1 MEPGTDRTHSP
12 QPEREATMP
21 NSRPNSLASSRVPG
35 PAAVEAAV
43 AAALLAPGAS
53 DAPFWHWR
61 TGYRTLHLY
70 ADPAHWRAANDS
82 AGRWQTLASGAALHH
97 LRVAFAGLGW
107 ACTVDRLPCPLEP
120 GHLAVVTPHP
130 GEPAPG
136 ETALATSIARR
147 REDLRPCGGR
157 PVPSDCLDRLSQA
170 AAREGAVLHPVEDRA
185 VRRYLMTA
193 LGEGARVPAQLPREG
208 AYARSASLAAPQG
221 VLVRAAAGYRIP
233 RSEAEP
239 RSDGAT
245 LVVLSTP
252 GDDHLAWLRAGEAL
266 SSVLLTATVHGL
278 SSGRLS
284 RASRRMRETLAERV
298 TLGHA
303 PQAVLWVGRPPV
315 GVKRLQRTRSHA
327 SVDDVLEPL
336 QAPARYGG

>member
-1 MEPGTDRTHSP
+1 
-12 QPEREATMP
+12 MP
-21 NSRPNSLASSRVPG
+21 NSLPDSPANSRVPS

-61 TGYRTLHLY
+61 IGYRALHLY
-70 ADPAHWRAANDS
+70 ADPARWRTADDP
-82 AGRWQTLASGAALHH
+82 AGRWQTLTSGAALHH
-97 LRVAFAGLGW
+97 LRIAFAGLGW
-107 ACTVDRLPCPLEP
+107 ACAVDRLPCPKEP
-120 GHLAVVTPHP
+120 GHLAVVTPRP

-136 ETALATSIARR
+136 EAALATSIARR

-170 AAREGAVLHPVEDRA
+170 AAREGAVVHPVEDRA

-193 LGEGARVPAQLPREG
+193 IGESARVPAQMRREES
-208 AYARSASLAAPQG
+208 YARSASLTPQG
-221 VLVRAAAGYRIP
+221 VLVRAAAGSTGNRFP
-233 RSEAEP
+233 RDEAEL
-239 RSDGAT
+239 RSDGAS
-245 LVVLSTP
+245 LLVLSTP

-266 SSVLLTATVHGL
+266 SSVLLTATAHGL
-278 SSGRLS
+278 SSGRLN
-284 RASRRMRETLAERV
+284 RASRRLRETLADRV
-298 TLGHA
+298 TLGHE

-315 GVKRLQRTRSHA
+315 GVKRLQRTRSQA

-336 QAPARYGG
+336 QAPARYHG